1 MKFESTRGG
10 PAVAR
15 RFLPYLLVL
24 PFFLLLS
31 VFLLWPVGYSLWV
44 SFTDWRLGFLD
55 RSFIGFENYAN
66 LFRLE
71 RSRGA
76 LTNTIVFAVATVGS
90 GASLGLVLALALQAL
105 PKSRHLLQLGFAI
118 PVFSTAAA
126 MALVWRLFFDTHFG
140 EINRLV
146 TSLGFSSVAWLYEPA
161 TARAAVV
168 IVEVWRSTGYA
179 LLLFTAGLSA
189 IPQELR
195 EAAVVDGASGFTLF
209 RRVTWPML
217 APTTLFVMIVLTAR
231 SFQSFDVVRVLT
243 NGGPQRSTK
252 LLAHILFDEAFVF
265 FNTGFASSLA
275 IAMAVLALSVGLLQF
290 QIDRRIHYR

>member
-1 MKFESTRGG
+1 MHLETKRGG
-10 PAVAR
+10 PATAR
-15 RFLPYLLVL
+15 RLVPYVL
-24 PFFLLLS
+24 IFPFFVFLS
-31 VFLLWPVGYSLWV
+31 VFLLWPVGYSLFL

-55 RSFIGFENYAN
+55 RSFIGLENYVN
-66 LFRLE
+66 IFRLE

-76 LTNTIVFAVATVGS
+76 LTNTIGFAVATVS
-90 GASLGLVLALALQAL
+90 VGASLGLVLALALHAL
-105 PKSRHLLQLGFAI
+105 PKSRRLLQLGFAI

-126 MALVWRLFFDTHFG
+126 MALIWRLFFDSHFG
-140 EINRLV
+140 EINKLM
-146 TSLGFSSVAWLYEPA
+146 TSLGFGSVDWLYEPT
-161 TARAAVV
+161 TARIAVV

-189 IPQELR
+189 IPRELR
-195 EAAVVDGASGFTLF
+195 EAAVVDGASSLAVF
-209 RRVTWPML
+209 RRVTWPLL

-290 QIDRRIHYR
+290 QVDRRIHYR